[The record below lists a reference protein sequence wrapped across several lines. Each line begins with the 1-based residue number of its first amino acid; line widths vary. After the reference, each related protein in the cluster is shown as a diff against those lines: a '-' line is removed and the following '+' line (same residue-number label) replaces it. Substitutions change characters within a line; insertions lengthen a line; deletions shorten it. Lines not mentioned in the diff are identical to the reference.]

1 MKVTITPP
9 RGPGGRV
16 LYGLAKSV
24 AYDGASAGK
33 TAREVALASG
43 IPVSSL
49 YYAARRIGVRF
60 KTSPLYI
67 PSPVNRAKT
76 PA

>member
-1 MKVTITPP
+1 MKITFATK
-9 RGPGGRV
+9 GPSGRTV
-16 LYGLAKSV
+16 YGIAKTV
-24 AYDGASAGK
+24 AYDGAAAGL
-33 TAREVALASG
+33 TAREVSTASG

-49 YYAARRIGVRF
+49 YYAARRIGIRF

-76 PA
+76 TP

>member
-1 MKVTITPP
+1 VKITFATKGPSGRTVYGIAKTI
-9 RGPGGRV
+9 
-16 LYGLAKSV
+16 
-24 AYDGASAGK
+24 AYDGAAAGL
-33 TAREVALASG
+33 TAREVSTASG

-49 YYAARRIGVRF
+49 YYAARRIGIRF

-76 PA
+76 TP

>member
-1 MKVTITPP
+1 MKITFATKGPSGRTVYGIAKTI
-9 RGPGGRV
+9 
-16 LYGLAKSV
+16 
-24 AYDGASAGK
+24 AYDGAAAGL
-33 TAREVALASG
+33 TAREVSTASG

-49 YYAARRIGVRF
+49 YYAARRIGIRF

-76 PA
+76 TP

>member
-1 MKVTITPP
+1 VKITIAPKGPSGRTIYGIAKV
-9 RGPGGRV
+9 
-16 LYGLAKSV
+16 A
-24 AYDGASAGK
+24 AYDGAAAGL
-33 TAREVALASG
+33 TAREVSQASG

-49 YYAARRIGVRF
+49 YYAARRIGIRF

-76 PA
+76 TP

>member
-1 MKVTITPP
+1 VKITFATK
-9 RGPGGRV
+9 GPSGRTV
-16 LYGLAKSV
+16 YGIAKTV
-24 AYDGASAGK
+24 AYDGAAAGL
-33 TAREVALASG
+33 TAREVSTASG

-49 YYAARRIGVRF
+49 YYAARRIGIRF

-76 PA
+76 TP